1 MSQTTMAPSPTIVRI
16 VCGCGAFVA
25 LRIVKSAK
33 CSTPKFENSLR
44 EAVEFG
50 ATTHICQS

>member
-1 MSQTTMAPSPTIVRI
+1 MVGGLILGTSPAIVRI

-33 CSTPKFENSLR
+33 WVT
-44 EAVEFG
+44 
-50 ATTHICQS
+50 